1 MTCVL
6 WARLLGLAHILPT
19 ETSSRTEG
27 TRSLLWKLPGV
38 EESMRCGGGCG
49 GRSARP
55 LRPHHEQAG
64 ESREIGA
71 RKALT

>member
-38 EESMRCGGGCG
+38 EESMRCGGGVRG
-49 GRSARP
+49 
-55 LRPHHEQAG
+55 
-64 ESREIGA
+64 
-71 RKALT
+71 